1 MICHKKVQSFS
12 NDGFQVFL
20 NPFKPPMISIF
31 GISGSIILLGSH
43 DDVFLFWWGFLGHVC
58 VSFGCFLE
66 GSAAPKTMGF
76 GGLELDLLRR
86 PPVGLGGAG
95 PGGAG
100 GVGGGGLGGIPEK
113 AWRME
118 FSKQGTCNHQMFH
131 RLKQ

>member
-1 MICHKKVQSFS
+1 M
-12 NDGFQVFL
+12 
-20 NPFKPPMISIF
+20 
-31 GISGSIILLGSH
+31 
-43 DDVFLFWWGFLGHVC
+43 
-58 VSFGCFLE
+58 CFF
-66 GSAAPKTMGF
+66 F
-76 GGLELDLLRR
+76 GGDFWATFVCPLGASSKAVQPRKQWVS
-86 PPVGLGGAG
+86 VGWNSIYCAVHPSDLGGAG